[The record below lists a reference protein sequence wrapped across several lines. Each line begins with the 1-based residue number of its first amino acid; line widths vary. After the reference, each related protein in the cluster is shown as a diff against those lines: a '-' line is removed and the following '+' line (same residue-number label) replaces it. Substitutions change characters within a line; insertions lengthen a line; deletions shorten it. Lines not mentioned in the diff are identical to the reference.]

1 MASADEEQSWIGK
14 TVSHYEVLEKLGG
27 GGMGVVYKARD
38 LRLDRFVALK
48 FLSPH
53 LGDSGEAR
61 QRFIHEARAASALD
75 HPNIVTLYEIGE
87 TGDGHLFLSLA
98 FYDGETLKK
107 QIERGP
113 LKIEVA
119 LDYACQVASGLAR
132 AHAEGIVHRDVK
144 PANLLVSRQGQ
155 VKIVDFGLA
164 KLASQTRLTQA
175 GLALGTSGYMSPEQ
189 LRGEEVNHRTDI
201 WALGVV
207 LHEMI
212 TGRLP
217 FRGDSP
223 GAIAHAILYIDP
235 EPMTA
240 LRTGV
245 PLELDRIVLKMLA
258 KNPADRYQH
267 VDEIPVDL
275 RAVRKTSGSATS
287 AMATTLAAPAAVMA
301 PARPPT
307 RRRGRTAVLLA
318 VALLAIAGAA
328 LWTGRFLTQRS
339 LPRHPSFRYFDAGSS
354 VVRHARFTPDG
365 QSFVYDAT
373 SGAEP
378 TRIFLAR
385 SNDPVSMPAT
395 LQTAVLLS
403 VSATGEAAILVQE
416 DPAVPDFFP
425 GTLARVPLLGGGRR
439 KILREVLSADWSPDG
454 SDLAILRQAGSVCR
468 LEFPIGRVLQE
479 MSDAGELRF
488 APDGKRIAFLD
499 RPVEE
504 DDRGSV
510 AVVDLQGKKRVL
522 SDGWFSL
529 TGLAWSPGG
538 DEVWFTG
545 SKTDN
550 FAYSLQAVDLQG
562 KERTLLSAPSP
573 LTLLDVSR
581 QGRVLLARGET
592 NQEAYTWSAGQAG
605 VREIGWLG
613 NAVPTDLSPDGKT
626 VLVTYYRTSSYFVQ
640 LRPVD
645 GSPAIQLGEGASQG
659 FSPDGKWVAALV
671 YGPPARLILYPAD
684 LGSGARTLAL
694 PFSVS
699 YAQWFPDGK
708 RLALQGEEPGH
719 GARCYELPLAGGRP
733 RPMTPEGTFCGGRQ
747 TLISPDGRWLIGFAG
762 KDRLLYPTAGGPPRK
777 LLPHQAWEFVARWH
791 ADGKGVFLVSPMPPW
806 RIYLGDVTTGERRLW
821 KELAIPERPG
831 ALQVSSFVLSQDG
844 TTGVQSFIRTRSY
857 LYLAEGLQ

>member
-1 MASADEEQSWIGK
+1 MASADEEQSWTGK

-53 LGDSGEAR
+53 LGDTGEAR

-87 TGDGHLFLSLA
+87 TDDGHLFLSLA
-98 FYDGETLKK
+98 FYDSETLKK

-119 LDYACQVASGLAR
+119 LDYACQIASGLAR

-175 GLALGTSGYMSPEQ
+175 GVALGTSGYMSPEQ
-189 LRGEEVNHRTDI
+189 LRGEEVDPRTDI

-245 PLELDRIVLKMLA
+245 PLELDRFVLKMLA

-275 RAVRKTSGSATS
+275 RAVRKTSGGVTS
-287 AMATTLAAPAAVMA
+287 AMATTLAAPAAGMA
-301 PARPPT
+301 AARPPAPRPGRAAGLPACVPPAVRAPGPPA

-339 LPRHPSFRYFDAGSS
+339 LPRHPSFLYFDVGSS

-439 KILREVLSADWSPDG
+439 KVLREVISADWSPDG
-454 SDLAILRQAGSVCR
+454 SGLAILRQAGSVCR

-479 MSDAGELRF
+479 MSDTGELRF
-488 APDGKRIAFLD
+488 APDGRRIAFLD
-499 RPVEE
+499 RPVED

-522 SDGWFSL
+522 SEGWFSL

-550 FAYSLQAVDLQG
+550 FAYSLQ
-562 KERTLLSAPSP
+562 
-573 LTLLDVSR
+573 
-581 QGRVLLARGET
+581 
-592 NQEAYTWSAGQAG
+592 
-605 VREIGWLG
+605 
-613 NAVPTDLSPDGKT
+613 
-626 VLVTYYRTSSYFVQ
+626 
-640 LRPVD
+640 
-645 GSPAIQLGEGASQG
+645 
-659 FSPDGKWVAALV
+659 
-671 YGPPARLILYPAD
+671 
-684 LGSGARTLAL
+684 
-694 PFSVS
+694 
-699 YAQWFPDGK
+699 
-708 RLALQGEEPGH
+708 
-719 GARCYELPLAGGRP
+719 
-733 RPMTPEGTFCGGRQ
+733 
-747 TLISPDGRWLIGFAG
+747 
-762 KDRLLYPTAGGPPRK
+762 
-777 LLPHQAWEFVARWH
+777 
-791 ADGKGVFLVSPMPPW
+791 
-806 RIYLGDVTTGERRLW
+806 
-821 KELAIPERPG
+821 
-831 ALQVSSFVLSQDG
+831 
-844 TTGVQSFIRTRSY
+844 
-857 LYLAEGLQ
+857 